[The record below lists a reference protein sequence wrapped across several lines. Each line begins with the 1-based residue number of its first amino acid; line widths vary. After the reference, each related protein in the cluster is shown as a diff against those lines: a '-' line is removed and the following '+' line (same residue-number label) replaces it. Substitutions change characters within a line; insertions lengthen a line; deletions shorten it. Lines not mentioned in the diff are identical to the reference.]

1 MKLRPFLFS
10 TLFSLLG
17 SLSPELAH
25 AQFVG
30 YVSPQTA
37 QQTLANN
44 LACTGA
50 LQNFPVS
57 NEGQSAHSVYLNL
70 TSGLLTQGTM
80 VVQGSADGTIGSFQN
95 ISETASLAGSGG
107 VNPNAFLVGSGYY
120 PIVRVQVLCGV
131 GTNFTL
137 QYQGT
142 SVTPGQLFGAQQITQ
157 YEKTIF
163 QSAPANATT
172 TFPQSGKFQPP
183 FGSSAGFLRVSIVGA
198 ITAGAT
204 ATVNCGGIL
213 DVGTGSN
220 PLNGFVLA
228 NTAGPSQIIPVP
240 AAPCSQLAVQL
251 IGAGG
256 AGAISLDYIFSYPGS
271 VNVADLCG
279 SGFTK
284 SSVVINI
291 TSATTTSLVA
301 PLTAPTNASIYSCG
315 FNVTTVGGTFQ
326 LEYGTGATCGT
337 GTTVLTGAYPAGNIS
352 YGGNGSEVLQPTPG
366 AQRLCAVSGAGLTN
380 AQGVLTFV
388 QF

>member
-1 MKLRPFLFS
+1 MRKFLS
-10 TLFSLLG
+10 LALFALALL
-17 SLSPELAH
+17 PCPAR
-25 AQFVG
+25 AQFIG
-30 YVSPQTA
+30 FTSPQTV
-37 QQTLANN
+37 QQTLATN

-50 LQNFPVS
+50 LQNFTV
-57 NEGQSAHSVYLNL
+57 NNAGQSAHFVYLNVI
-70 TSGLLTQGTM
+70 SGLSTQGTM
-80 VVQGSADGTIGSFQN
+80 VLQGSADGTVGSFQN
-95 ISETASLAGSGG
+95 ISETAALAGSGG

-120 PIVRVQVLCGV
+120 QVVRVQVLCGV

-137 QYQGT
+137 QYNGT
-142 SVTPGQLFGAQQITQ
+142 SVTSGQLFGAQQITQ

-172 TFPQSGKFQPP
+172 TFPLSGKFQPP

-198 ITAGAT
+198 VTAGAT
-204 ATVNCGGIL
+204 VTVNCGGIL

-228 NTAGPSQIIPVP
+228 NTAGPSQIVPVP
-240 AAPCSQLAVQL
+240 AAPCSQLAVQV

-256 AGAISLDYIFSYPGS
+256 AGAISVDYIFSYPGS
-271 VNVADLCG
+271 ANSADPCAG
-279 SGFTK
+279 GFTK

-301 PLTAPTNASIYSCG
+301 PLTSPTNASIYTCG
-315 FNVTTVGGTFQ
+315 FNLVTVAGTFQ

-352 YGGNGSEVLQPTPG
+352 YGGNSAEVLQPTPG
-366 AQRLCAVSGAGLTN
+366 AQRLCAVTGAGLTN

-388 QF
+388 QY

>member
-1 MKLRPFLFS
+1 MRKFL
-10 TLFSLLG
+10 LFALLSLALLPC
-17 SLSPELAH
+17 SAR
-25 AQFVG
+25 AQFIG
-30 YVSPQTA
+30 FTSPQTV

-44 LACTGA
+44 VACTGA
-50 LQNFPVS
+50 VQNFLV
-57 NEGQSAHSVYLNL
+57 NNAGQSAHFVYLNL

-95 ISETASLAGSGG
+95 ISETAALAGSGG
-107 VNPNAFLVGSGYY
+107 VNPNAFVVGSGYY
-120 PIVRVQVLCGV
+120 PVIRVQVLCGV
-131 GTNFTL
+131 GTNFTV
-137 QYQGT
+137 QYNGT

-172 TFPQSGKFQPP
+172 TFPLSGKFQPP
-183 FGSSAGFLRVSIVGA
+183 FGSSAGFLRVLIVGA
-198 ITAGAT
+198 ITAGPT
-204 ATVNCGGIL
+204 ITVNCGGIL

-220 PLNGFVLA
+220 PLNAFVLA
-228 NTAGPSQIIPVP
+228 NASGPSQIIPVP

-251 IGAGG
+251 TGAGG
-256 AGAISLDYIFSYPGS
+256 AGSITIDYVFSYPGS
-271 VNVADLCG
+271 ANTPDPCAG
-279 SGFTK
+279 GFTK

-301 PLTAPTNASIYSCG
+301 PFSIPQNRSIYVCG
-315 FNVTTVGGTFQ
+315 FNLATVAGTFQ

-352 YGGNGSEVLQPTPG
+352 YGGNGAEVLQPTPG
-366 AQRLCAVSGAGLTN
+366 AQGLCALTGAGLTN